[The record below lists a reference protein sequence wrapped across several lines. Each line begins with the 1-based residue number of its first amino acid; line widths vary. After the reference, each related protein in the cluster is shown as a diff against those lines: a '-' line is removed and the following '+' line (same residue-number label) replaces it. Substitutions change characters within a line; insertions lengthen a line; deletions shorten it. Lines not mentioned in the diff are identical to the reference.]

1 MRRDRLRVLIIRI
14 YRMNQSIYRSIV
26 ACIIA
31 MIAIPAIGNT
41 STLHYWNFNSNAS
54 VPTLLIPSV
63 SLINGAS
70 IQFTPGAS
78 SIIDAVGGTGQN
90 FSVLNLNAR
99 NGDVSG
105 THLRVNNPLGSELLF
120 NIPTIGYKDIRV
132 SFSTRR
138 SGSGAGI
145 QYWAY
150 SLDGVNFIGIDTLI
164 VLDADP
170 VLRQIDLS
178 LISALDNNPNAK
190 IRVQFAQG
198 AGSTTGNNRFDNIA
212 IDGKIIPPST
222 LLHYWNFNNN
232 ATIAAISQ
240 PTQSIIANAS
250 LTHIAGG
257 TSFIDPVGGTSQNF
271 SVLNSNAR
279 NGDVSGTH
287 LRFNNPIG
295 GELVFALP
303 TTGFEDVS
311 VTFTTRRSGS
321 GAGTQIW
328 SYSVDGTNYVAKD
341 TIIVADAD
349 PVLRT
354 LSCVGVTG
362 VDNNPNFKFKVSFL
376 MGAGGISGNNRF
388 DNFTLDGLSLLGIDT
403 TAPTAVF
410 KPTNGS
416 KYIAQNIQPTI
427 TFSEQIRRADNSAL
441 NPVNILSAIEV
452 RVNDSLGASI
462 PFAASYAASTITII
476 PSSPLEIGQRYYIGI
491 IPNAL
496 EDNSDNPIRSR
507 LSTAFT
513 VIPPQTIF
521 QPGDV
526 IPIAYRMNALST
538 DDEIAL
544 LTLIDIIPETIVQLT
559 DSKVIDGSPS
569 QCQGGITWI
578 SPLNECLS
586 AGSVITIK
594 TEALTANKG
603 TVSGAGF
610 GLSSSGDQVIIY
622 TGIPSNPQYIT
633 ALSSNAWAGT
643 NISCSG
649 SLSLIPP
656 GLVDGSSAVSL
667 ANAPG
672 SVSGNS
678 VNAFYNGIQQGG
690 PSILKSAILNSA
702 NWIVTGAGTPQQ
714 VWPSYLFQGPPRV
727 STISVIG
734 STSLRIVYSTNMDS
748 LSVIDQNNYVGL
760 VGIQSISMTSN
771 GSLPD
776 TAIITMSFPF
786 VNNQFYSLTI
796 QQVRNA
802 FGQTMV
808 CPYFFSF
815 NYRTTVSFGSP
826 FLSVS
831 EGAGIVN
838 IPITVSNPAQGSFAF
853 DLMPA
858 PFSTTDA
865 QDFGIFDRVVNITP
879 TTTSFTLSVP
889 IVQDT
894 VKEQHTEYATFR
906 ISGVQNCA
914 LSGDS
919 TINVFLRDDDRLA
932 PKASESLSLRFVTS
946 YEPSRTR
953 TNSCEVI
960 AYDPLSERL
969 FTTSGIEGFVDVTD
983 FSEPSSPKLIRSI
996 NMNQYGSITS
1006 LAVHNGLLVV
1016 ASPNAMPQ
1024 LPGSVI
1030 AMSLDGVPIKQFTVG
1045 VQPDMITF
1053 TPDGN
1058 KILVANEGQP
1068 NLDYSID
1075 PEGSVTIIDISKGIQ
1090 NTVQSD
1096 VKTLDFTAFN
1106 SQASS
1111 LIAQGIRKTRA
1122 SSTLSQDIEPEYIT
1136 VDENSQRA
1144 WVTLQENNA
1153 IAEVNLINQSIVSIF
1168 PLGTKD
1174 YSKQGNGID
1183 ASDNNQVIAI
1193 ANWPVKA
1200 FYIPDAIANYSVNGN
1215 RYLITANEG
1224 DEKEYTTLNERTTVG
1239 ASSYVLDSVRYPH
1252 RNQLKKNHMLGRF
1265 RVTNLNGDANGDG
1278 VFEDI
1283 YCVGSRSFSIIDAS
1297 SKNMIYDSGDDFEM
1311 ITSTLSFI
1319 SPIFNADNENNTLKG
1334 RSRSKGPE
1342 PEGVVLAE
1350 IDGRTYAFT
1359 TLERVGGIMAYDITN
1374 PNDVSFVDYAN
1385 SRSTTTISGDRGPE
1399 TIIYI
1404 PPSKHRRNRSYLAV
1418 ANEISGTISIFEIV
1432 NNRNR
1437 PLSKD
1442 WGNGD
1447 ADGSSLPGKKHAG
1460 LPQQRYI
1467 THSDARLIMRWTVN
1481 DKTIID
1487 SFKSD
1492 STEFSNLYRADV
1504 NHNGRYYFSNRT
1516 PDNQNDTTIWKRFI
1530 DLGVDGQRLR
1540 YDSSNYLAIMPPDA
1554 GPLSRVYFQTTPMD
1568 AALILHYLAGRV
1580 PTLPW
1585 IWDTIPSYGKV
1596 VKSGPPVSIR
1606 EIQRNEQN
1614 NFSMYALFPSQDKTQ
1629 ALSISLNSNKGIALL
1644 PGASGLNNSEYA
1656 FDESSIHYAGSE
1668 QFNSNVPIMTFTIPG
1683 STLKTVPII
1692 INDVYH
1698 TIDVD
1703 QSISSVDETKTNSVT
1718 IIQNTAGL
1726 EVTCQTLGGI
1736 IRIHN
1741 NVGKLV
1747 FSQDV
1752 NQHIV
1757 IIPNDLFE
1765 SGLYHFIHSKGNTIQ
1780 TETFVMVR

>member
-1 MRRDRLRVLIIRI
+1 MRLFCLMVIVIVYHVFPHTGNANALI
-14 YRMNQSIYRSIV
+14 
-26 ACIIA
+26 
-31 MIAIPAIGNT
+31 
-41 STLHYWNFNSNAS
+41 HYWNFNNNAS
-54 VPTLLIPSV
+54 VTTLLTPSV
-63 SLINGAS
+63 SLISGS
-70 IQFTPGAS
+70 SLQFTPGPT
-78 SIIDAVGGTGQN
+78 SIIDVVGGTGQN

-99 NGDVSG
+99 NGDASG
-105 THLRVNNPLGSELLF
+105 THLRVNNPLGSEIIF
-120 NIPTIGYKDIRV
+120 NIPTNGYKDIRV
-132 SFSTRR
+132 SFTTRR

-150 SLDGVNFIGIDTLI
+150 SSDGVNFIGIDTVT

-178 LISALDNNPNAK
+178 FINAIDNNPNAK

-198 AGSTTGNNRFDNIA
+198 AGSTSGNNRFDNFA
-212 IDGKIIPPST
+212 IDAKIIPPST

-232 ATIAAISQ
+232 ASIATITQ
-240 PTQSIIANAS
+240 PSQSIIANAS

-257 TSFIDPVGGTSQNF
+257 TSVIDPAGGTAQNF
-271 SVLNSNAR
+271 SLLNANAR

-303 TTGFEDVS
+303 TTGYEDVS

-328 SYSVDGTNYVAKD
+328 SYSTDGTTYVSKD

-354 LSCVGVTG
+354 LSYLGIQG
-362 VDNNPNFKFKVSFL
+362 IDNNPNFRVKVGFL
-376 MGAGGISGNNRF
+376 QGTGGTSGNNRF

-410 KPTNGS
+410 QPINAS
-416 KYIAQNIQPTI
+416 KYIPQNVQPTI
-427 TFSEQIRRADNSAL
+427 TFNEQIRRTDNAALNSA
-441 NPVNILSAIEV
+441 NILSSIEL
-452 RVNDSLGASI
+452 RLNDSLGVTI
-462 PFAASYAASTITII
+462 PFTASYLGSTITIV
-476 PSSPLEIGQRYYIGI
+476 PNSLFENGKRYYVGI
-491 IPNAL
+491 IPNTL
-496 EDNSDNPIRSR
+496 EDNSDNPIKNRIG
-507 LSTAFT
+507 STFT
-513 VIPPQTIF
+513 IIPPQTNF

-526 IPIAYRMNALST
+526 IPIAYRMNATAT

-559 DSKVIDGSPS
+559 DSKVIDGVSP
-569 QCQGGITWI
+569 QCPGGITWI
-578 SPLNECLS
+578 SPLNECMS

-594 TEALTANKG
+594 TEALTSNKG

-610 GLSSSGDQVIIY
+610 GLSSSGDQVIVY
-622 TGIPSNPQYIT
+622 TGNPTNPQYIT
-633 ALSSNAWAGT
+633 ALSSNAWIGANT
-643 NISCSG
+643 TCSG
-649 SLSLIPP
+649 SLSKIPT
-656 GLVDGSSAVSL
+656 GLVDGSSSISL

-672 SVSGNS
+672 NISGNS

-690 PSILKSAILNSA
+690 PSELKSSILNPA
-702 NWIVTGAGTPQQ
+702 NWIVVGAGTPPQ
-714 VWPSYLFQGPPRV
+714 VWPNYSFQGPPRV
-727 STISVIG
+727 SSISVIG
-734 STSLRIVYSTNMDS
+734 SSSLRIVFSANMDS
-748 LSVIDQNNYVGL
+748 LSVVDQSNYVGL
-760 VGIQSISMTSN
+760 VGLQSISITSN

-786 VNNQFYSLTI
+786 VNNQFYSLTV

-808 CPYFFSF
+808 CPFFFSF
-815 NYRTTVSFGSP
+815 NYRTTVSFGSA

-831 EGAGIVN
+831 EGAGFVN
-838 IPITVSNPAQGSFAF
+838 IPVTVSNPSQGSFVF

-865 QDFGIFDRVVNITP
+865 QDFGTFDRAVNITA
-879 TTTSFTLSVP
+879 TSSNFTLSVP
-889 IVQDT
+889 IIQDT
-894 VKEQHTEYATFR
+894 INEQHTEYATFR
-906 ISGVQNCA
+906 ISGFQNCS
-914 LSGDS
+914 LLGDS

-946 YEPSRTR
+946 FEPSRTR

-960 AYDPLSERL
+960 AYDPMSERL
-969 FTTSGIEGFVDVTD
+969 FTTSGIEGFVDITD

-1016 ASPNAMPQ
+1016 ASPNAMPH

-1045 VQPDMITF
+1045 VQPDMIIF

-1075 PEGSVTIIDISKGIQ
+1075 PEGSVSIIDISKGIE

-1096 VKTLDFTAFN
+1096 VRTLDFTAFN
-1106 SQASS
+1106 AQSSS
-1111 LIAQGIRKTRA
+1111 LIAEGVRKTRA

-1239 ASSYVLDSVRYPH
+1239 ASSYVLDPVRYPH

-1297 SKNMIYDSGDDFEM
+1297 SKNTIYDSGDDFEM

-1359 TLERVGGIMAYDITN
+1359 TLERIGGIMAYDITN

-1385 SRSTTTISGDRGPE
+1385 SRSTSSYSGDLGPE

-1404 PPSKHRRNRSYLAV
+1404 PPSKHRKNRSYLAV

-1437 PLSKD
+1437 PLSKE

-1447 ADGSSLPGKKHAG
+1447 ADGSSLPGRKHAG
-1460 LPQQRYI
+1460 LQQQRYI
-1467 THSDARLIMRWTVN
+1467 THSDPRIIMRWIVN
-1481 DKTIID
+1481 DKTIAD
-1487 SFKSD
+1487 SLKSD
-1492 STEFSNLYRADV
+1492 SAEFSNLYRADV

-1516 PDNQNDTTIWKRFI
+1516 PDNQRDTTLWKRFI
-1530 DLGVDGQRLR
+1530 DIGVDGQRLR

-1554 GPLSRVYFQTTPMD
+1554 GPLSRIYFQTTPMD

-1580 PTLPW
+1580 PTMPW
-1585 IWDTIPSYGKV
+1585 IWDTIPSFGKV
-1596 VKSGPPVSIR
+1596 VNTGPPVAIR
-1606 EIQRNEQN
+1606 EIQRNVQKN
-1614 NFSMYALFPSQDKTQ
+1614 SSVYALFPSQDKTQ
-1629 ALSISLNSNKGIALL
+1629 ALSLSINSSNGISLLSG
-1644 PGASGLNNSEYA
+1644 GMGLNNSEYA
-1656 FDESSIHYAGSE
+1656 FNDNSIHYAGSE
-1668 QFNSNVPIMTFTIPG
+1668 HFNSNIPIMTFEIPG
-1683 STLKTVPII
+1683 STVSSIPMI
-1692 INDVYH
+1692 INDNTHSIEVE
-1698 TIDVD
+1698 
-1703 QSISSVDETKTNSVT
+1703 QSISSIEESMKNDVQLNRNASGIEISC
-1718 IIQNTAGL
+1718 
-1726 EVTCQTLGGI
+1726 ESLGGM
-1736 IRIHN
+1736 IRIHD
-1741 NVGKLV
+1741 NVGKLIFDQEV
-1747 FSQDV
+1747 H
-1752 NQHIV
+1752 QHILF
-1757 IIPNDLFE
+1757 IPNELFE
-1765 SGLYHFIHSKGNTIQ
+1765 NGVYHFMYSKGNVIQ
-1780 TETFVMVR
+1780 TEKFVIVR

>member
-1 MRRDRLRVLIIRI
+1 MRLFCLMVIVIVYHVFPHTGNANALI
-14 YRMNQSIYRSIV
+14 
-26 ACIIA
+26 
-31 MIAIPAIGNT
+31 
-41 STLHYWNFNSNAS
+41 HYWNFNNNAS
-54 VPTLLIPSV
+54 VTTLLTPSV
-63 SLINGAS
+63 SLISGS
-70 IQFTPGAS
+70 SLQFTPGPT
-78 SIIDAVGGTGQN
+78 SIIDPVGGTGQN

-178 LISALDNNPNAK
+178 LINALDNNPNAK

-279 NGDVSGTH
+279 NGDVAGTH

-303 TTGFEDVS
+303 TTGYEDIS

-328 SYSVDGTNYVAKD
+328 SYTTDGTNYISKD

-354 LSCVGVTG
+354 LSYLGIQG
-362 VDNNPNFKFKVSFL
+362 VDNNPNFRVKVGFVQ
-376 MGAGGISGNNRF
+376 GAGGTSGNNRF

-410 KPTNGS
+410 QPINGS
-416 KYIAQNIQPTI
+416 KYIPQNVQPTI
-427 TFSEQIRRADNSAL
+427 TFNEQIRRTDNAALNSA
-441 NPVNILSAIEV
+441 NILSSIEL
-452 RVNDSLGASI
+452 RLNDSLGVTI
-462 PFAASYAASTITII
+462 PFTASYLGSTITIV
-476 PSSPLEIGQRYYIGI
+476 PNSLFENGKRYYVGI
-491 IPNAL
+491 IPNTL
-496 EDNSDNPIRSR
+496 EDNSDNPIKNRIG
-507 LSTAFT
+507 STFT
-513 VIPPQTIF
+513 IIPPQTNF

-526 IPIAYRMNALST
+526 IPIAYRMNATAT

-559 DSKVIDGSPS
+559 DSKVIDGVSP
-569 QCQGGITWI
+569 QCPGGITWI
-578 SPLNECLS
+578 SPLNECMS

-594 TEALTANKG
+594 TEALTSNKG

-610 GLSSSGDQVIIY
+610 GLSSSGDQVIVY
-622 TGIPSNPQYIT
+622 TGNPTNPQYIT
-633 ALSSNAWAGT
+633 ALSSNAWIGANT
-643 NISCSG
+643 TCSG
-649 SLSLIPP
+649 SLSKIPT
-656 GLVDGSSAVSL
+656 GLVDGSSSISL

-672 SVSGNS
+672 NISGNS

-690 PSILKSAILNSA
+690 PSELKSSILNPA
-702 NWIVTGAGTPQQ
+702 NWIVVGAGTPPQ
-714 VWPSYLFQGPPRV
+714 VWPNYSFQGPPRV
-727 STISVIG
+727 SSISVIG
-734 STSLRIVYSTNMDS
+734 SSSLRIVFSANMDS
-748 LSVIDQNNYVGL
+748 LSVVDQSNYVGL
-760 VGIQSISMTSN
+760 VGLQSISITSN

-786 VNNQFYSLTI
+786 VNNQFYSLTV

-865 QDFGIFDRVVNITP
+865 QDFGIFDRIVNITP

-932 PKASESLSLRFVTS
+932 PKANENISLRFVTS
-946 YEPSRTR
+946 YEPSKTR

-960 AYDPLSERL
+960 AYDPVTERL
-969 FTTSGIEGFVDVTD
+969 FTTSGIEGFVDITD
-983 FSEPSSPKLIRSI
+983 FSEPSSPTLIRSI

-1075 PEGSVTIIDISKGIQ
+1075 PEGSVSIIDISKGIE

-1096 VKTLDFTAFN
+1096 VRTLDFTAFN
-1106 SQASS
+1106 AQSSS
-1111 LIAQGIRKTRA
+1111 LIAEGVRKTRA
-1122 SSTLSQDIEPEYIT
+1122 SSTLSQDFEPEYIT
-1136 VDENSQRA
+1136 VDESSQTA

-1153 IAEVNLINQSIVSIF
+1153 IAEINLINQSIVSVY

-1239 ASSYVLDSVRYPH
+1239 ASSYVLDPVRYPH

-1297 SKNMIYDSGDDFEM
+1297 SKNTIYDSGDDFEM

-1359 TLERVGGIMAYDITN
+1359 TLERIGGIMAYDITN

-1385 SRSTTTISGDRGPE
+1385 SRSTSSYSGDLGPE

-1404 PPSKHRRNRSYLAV
+1404 PPSKHRKNRSYLAV

-1437 PLSKD
+1437 PLSKE

-1447 ADGSSLPGKKHAG
+1447 ADGSSLPGRKHAG
-1460 LPQQRYI
+1460 LQQQRYI
-1467 THSDARLIMRWTVN
+1467 THSDPRIIMRWIVN
-1481 DKTIID
+1481 DKTIAD
-1487 SFKSD
+1487 SLKSD
-1492 STEFSNLYRADV
+1492 SAEFSNLYRADV

-1516 PDNQNDTTIWKRFI
+1516 PDNQRDTTLWKRFI
-1530 DLGVDGQRLR
+1530 DIGVDGQRLR

-1580 PTLPW
+1580 PTMPW
-1585 IWDTIPSYGKV
+1585 IWDTIPSFGKV
-1596 VKSGPPVSIR
+1596 VNTGPPVAIR
-1606 EIQRNEQN
+1606 EIQRNVQKN
-1614 NFSMYALFPSQDKTQ
+1614 SSVYALFPSQDKTQ
-1629 ALSISLNSNKGIALL
+1629 ALSLSINSSNGISLLSG
-1644 PGASGLNNSEYA
+1644 GMGLNNSEYA
-1656 FDESSIHYAGSE
+1656 FNDNSIHYAGSE
-1668 QFNSNVPIMTFTIPG
+1668 HFNSNIPIMTFEIPG
-1683 STLKTVPII
+1683 FSVSSIPMI
-1692 INDVYH
+1692 INDNNHAIEVE
-1698 TIDVD
+1698 
-1703 QSISSVDETKTNSVT
+1703 QSISSIVESMKNDVQINR
-1718 IIQNTAGL
+1718 TAFGI
-1726 EVTCQTLGGI
+1726 EISCESLGGM
-1736 IRIHN
+1736 IRIHDN
-1741 NVGKLV
+1741 IGKLIFDQEV
-1747 FSQDV
+1747 H
-1752 NQHIV
+1752 QHILF
-1757 IIPNDLFE
+1757 IPNELFE
-1765 SGLYHFIHSKGNTIQ
+1765 NGVYHFMYSKGNVIQ
-1780 TETFVMVR
+1780 TEKFVIVR

>member
-1 MRRDRLRVLIIRI
+1 MRLFCLMVIVIVYHVFPHTGNANALI
-14 YRMNQSIYRSIV
+14 
-26 ACIIA
+26 
-31 MIAIPAIGNT
+31 
-41 STLHYWNFNSNAS
+41 HYWNFNNNAS
-54 VPTLLIPSV
+54 VTTLLTPSV
-63 SLINGAS
+63 SLISGS
-70 IQFTPGAS
+70 SLQFTPGPT
-78 SIIDAVGGTGQN
+78 SIIDVVGGTGQN

-99 NGDVSG
+99 NGDASG

-178 LISALDNNPNAK
+178 LINALDNNPNAK

-279 NGDVSGTH
+279 NGDVAGTH

-303 TTGFEDVS
+303 TTGYEDVS

-328 SYSVDGTNYVAKD
+328 SYSTDGTTYVSKD

-354 LSCVGVTG
+354 LSYLGIQG
-362 VDNNPNFKFKVSFL
+362 IDNNPNFRVKVGFL
-376 MGAGGISGNNRF
+376 QGTGGTSGNNRF

-410 KPTNGS
+410 QPINAS
-416 KYIAQNIQPTI
+416 KYIPQNVQPTI
-427 TFSEQIRRADNSAL
+427 TFNEQIRRTDNAALNSA
-441 NPVNILSAIEV
+441 NILSSIEL
-452 RVNDSLGASI
+452 RLNDSLGVTI
-462 PFAASYAASTITII
+462 PFTASYLGSTITIV
-476 PSSPLEIGQRYYIGI
+476 PNSLFENGKRYYVGI
-491 IPNAL
+491 IPNTL
-496 EDNSDNPIRSR
+496 EDNSDNPIKNRIG
-507 LSTAFT
+507 STFT
-513 VIPPQTIF
+513 IIPPQTNF

-526 IPIAYRMNALST
+526 IPIAYRMNATAT

-559 DSKVIDGSPS
+559 DSKVIDGVSP
-569 QCQGGITWI
+569 QCPGGITWI
-578 SPLNECLS
+578 SPLNECMS

-594 TEALTANKG
+594 TEALTSNKG

-610 GLSSSGDQVIIY
+610 GLSSSGDQVIVY
-622 TGIPSNPQYIT
+622 TGNPTNPQYIT
-633 ALSSNAWAGT
+633 ALSSNAWIGANT
-643 NISCSG
+643 TCSG
-649 SLSLIPP
+649 SLSKIPT
-656 GLVDGSSAVSL
+656 GLVDGSSSISL

-672 SVSGNS
+672 NISGNS

-690 PSILKSAILNSA
+690 PSELKSSILNPA
-702 NWIVTGAGTPQQ
+702 NWIVVGAGTPPQ
-714 VWPSYLFQGPPRV
+714 VWPNYSFQGPPRV
-727 STISVIG
+727 SSISVIG
-734 STSLRIVYSTNMDS
+734 SSSLRIVFSANMDS
-748 LSVIDQNNYVGL
+748 LSVVDQSNYVGL
-760 VGIQSISMTSN
+760 VGLQSISITSN

-786 VNNQFYSLTI
+786 VNNQFYSLTV

-815 NYRTTVSFGSP
+815 NYRTTVSFGSA

-865 QDFGIFDRVVNITP
+865 QDFGIFDRIVNITP

-946 YEPSRTR
+946 FEPSRTR

-960 AYDPLSERL
+960 AYDPMSERL
-969 FTTSGIEGFVDVTD
+969 FTTSGIEGFVDITD
-983 FSEPSSPKLIRSI
+983 FSEPSSPTLIRSI

-1016 ASPNAMPQ
+1016 ASPNSMPH

-1030 AMSLDGVPIKQFTVG
+1030 AMSLEGVPIKQFTVG

-1106 SQASS
+1106 AQASS

-1239 ASSYVLDSVRYPH
+1239 ASSYVLDPVRYPH

-1297 SKNMIYDSGDDFEM
+1297 SKNTIYDSGDDFEM

-1385 SRSTTTISGDRGPE
+1385 SRSTSSYSGDLGPE

-1404 PPSKHRRNRSYLAV
+1404 PPSKHRKNRSYLAV

-1437 PLSKD
+1437 PLSKE

-1447 ADGSSLPGKKHAG
+1447 ADGSSLPGRKHAG
-1460 LPQQRYI
+1460 LQQQRYI
-1467 THSDARLIMRWTVN
+1467 THSDPRIIMRWIVN
-1481 DKTIID
+1481 DKTIAD
-1487 SFKSD
+1487 SLKSD
-1492 STEFSNLYRADV
+1492 SAEFSNLYRADV

-1516 PDNQNDTTIWKRFI
+1516 PDNQRDTTLWKRFI
-1530 DLGVDGQRLR
+1530 DIGVDGQRLR

-1596 VKSGPPVSIR
+1596 VNTGPPVAIR
-1606 EIQRNEQN
+1606 EIQRNVQKN
-1614 NFSMYALFPSQDKTQ
+1614 SSVYALFPSQDKTQ
-1629 ALSISLNSNKGIALL
+1629 ALSLSINSSNGISLLSG
-1644 PGASGLNNSEYA
+1644 GMGLNNSEYA
-1656 FDESSIHYAGSE
+1656 FNDNSIHYAGSE
-1668 QFNSNVPIMTFTIPG
+1668 HFNSNIPIMTFEIPG
-1683 STLKTVPII
+1683 FSVSSIPMI
-1692 INDVYH
+1692 INDNNHAIEVE
-1698 TIDVD
+1698 
-1703 QSISSVDETKTNSVT
+1703 QSISSIVESMKNDVQITR
-1718 IIQNTAGL
+1718 TAFGI
-1726 EVTCQTLGGI
+1726 EISCESLGGM
-1736 IRIHN
+1736 IRIHDN
-1741 NVGKLV
+1741 IGKLIFDQEV
-1747 FSQDV
+1747 H
-1752 NQHIV
+1752 QHILF
-1757 IIPNDLFE
+1757 IPNELFE
-1765 SGLYHFIHSKGNTIQ
+1765 NGVFHFMYSKGNSVQ
-1780 TETFVMVR
+1780 TEKFFIVR